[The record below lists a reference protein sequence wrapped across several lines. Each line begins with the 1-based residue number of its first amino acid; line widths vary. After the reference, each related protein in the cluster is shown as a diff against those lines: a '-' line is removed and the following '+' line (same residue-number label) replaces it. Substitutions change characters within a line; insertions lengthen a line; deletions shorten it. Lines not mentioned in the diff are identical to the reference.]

1 MLRKGSRVGI
11 GVLLVIL
18 GAKNTVYPYPDPPI
32 GLAQDIG
39 YYGLALFMIACGIW
53 LIFRGRGNTA
63 QGSAIARQEDSIMEK
78 E

>member
-1 MLRKGSRVGI
+1 MLKKGPRVGI
-11 GVLLVIL
+11 GILLVIL

-39 YYGLALFMIACGIW
+39 YYGLAFLMVACGIW
-53 LIFRGRGNTA
+53 LIVRGRGSMA
-63 QGSAIARQEDSIMEK
+63 QKEASAQQEDSTVGK